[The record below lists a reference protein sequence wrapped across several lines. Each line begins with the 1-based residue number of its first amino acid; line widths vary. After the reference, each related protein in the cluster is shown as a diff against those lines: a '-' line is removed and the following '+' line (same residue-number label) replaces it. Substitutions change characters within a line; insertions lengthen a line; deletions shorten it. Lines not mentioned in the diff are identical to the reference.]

1 MVTALL
7 KHDRVRTVH
16 GECVCVL
23 CGPAVDTVRSFKL
36 FVVFIGTSKSMGVFP
51 QSGLDSGGSRI
62 WRSVN
67 CKSDQEYQNGN
78 ICCLNCLAGT
88 RMVSACT
95 TSGRR
100 GVCEECDDG
109 TFTEHTNSLKHCFK
123 CTQCRSDQE
132 IVRACSHTQDT
143 ECQCKSGRFCAP
155 DQACEV
161 CKTCLRC
168 KEGEEIVRNCTPTA
182 NTECKKI
189 QPKSDPASGA
199 SVIVLPVLA
208 AVVVLAVVL
217 GIVGRKWSQRRPASQ
232 RNLRDGLKAEQ
243 NCRTE
248 EGRNGE
254 SGRLSCS
261 SLILPRQLVRAR
273 SSTHVEDERKVLCES
288 LNSSASN
295 SQHSLTGPPSYASP
309 TSPPRASPT
318 APIQPDRREDEQFP
332 KLVPVNGE
340 ESLRKCFEYF
350 EEIDVDYH
358 KRFFRHLGI
367 LDNVIKSKEHHTY
380 EDKIHDLLNI
390 WVEKEGREAS
400 LNDLLAALM
409 DINQRRTAE
418 NIMEKAVHYGHYF
431 CEC

>member
-1 MVTALL
+1 S
-7 KHDRVRTVH
+7 
-16 GECVCVL
+16 
-23 CGPAVDTVRSFKL
+23 PQL
-36 FVVFIGTSKSMGVFP
+36 FVVFIGTSISTGVFP
-51 QSGLDSGGSRI
+51 QSGRDSRSSRP
-62 WRSVN
+62 WRSIN

-78 ICCLNCLAGT
+78 ICCLNCPAGT
-88 RMVSACT
+88 HMVSACT
-95 TSGRR
+95 TSGGQ

-132 IVRACSHTQDT
+132 IVRACSHTQNT

-168 KEGEEIVRNCTPTA
+168 KEGEVIVRNCTPTA

-189 QPKSDPASGA
+189 QPKSDPASG
-199 SVIVLPVLA
+199 
-208 AVVVLAVVL
+208 
-217 GIVGRKWSQRRPASQ
+217 SQ
-232 RNLRDGLKAEQ
+232 RNLRDVLKAEQ
-243 NCRTE
+243 VIY
-248 EGRNGE
+248 RNK
-254 SGRLSCS
+254 C
-261 SLILPRQLVRAR
+261 
-273 SSTHVEDERKVLCES
+273 KVLCQS
-288 LNSSASN
+288 PNSSASN
-295 SQHSLTGPPSYASP
+295 SQHSLTDPPYYAFP
-309 TSPPRASPT
+309 TSPPRASPA
-318 APIQPDRREDEQFP
+318 APIQLDRRENEQFP

-350 EEIDVDYH
+350 EEIDFDYH
-358 KRFFRHLGI
+358 NRFFRRLGI
-367 LDNVIKSKEHHTY
+367 SDNVIRSKEHCVY
-380 EDKIHDLLNI
+380 DDKIHDLLNI

-418 NIMEKAVHYGHYF
+418 NIKEKAVHYGHYF